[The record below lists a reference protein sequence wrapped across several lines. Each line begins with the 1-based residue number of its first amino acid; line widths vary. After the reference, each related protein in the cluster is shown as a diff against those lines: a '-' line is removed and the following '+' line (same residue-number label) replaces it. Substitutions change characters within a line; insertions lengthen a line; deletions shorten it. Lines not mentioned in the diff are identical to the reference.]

1 MRFLSAYGKL
11 APNKLFVS
19 LVFGVVAGI
28 LYAALIPIVI
38 YSVSNLPES
47 MYAESDVTKFFLSF
61 DVATPSLASLYFGVC
76 LLILLLRTLSEILLN
91 KVSLT
96 LMMNVRGD
104 LYNKIAKSPISE
116 MEKIG
121 SARIINAMTM
131 DIRRVV
137 DGAGAAPPII
147 VSSITLISMLI
158 YIMAVDFDLFRFILM
173 VIALGILTY
182 QIPVFIG
189 HKYMTRAVALSDNL
203 QQGFRG
209 LIQGAM
215 ELKLNKQKRQHFV
228 ENELRAVE
236 KDIRSNSI
244 TAASIFALAA
254 NYGNLLSFFVIGV
267 LAFIL
272 INYVNIG
279 GMQLSSI
286 IMILLYISAPIAS
299 ILMSVPTIISANIS
313 LRRLDEIYKDFCDEN
328 VAEGPLQ
335 ERRWSKLTLR
345 NVCFSYDVS
354 GFKVG
359 PISMDLEKGQ
369 VTFIVGGNGSGK
381 STLSKIITQHYLPVS
396 GEVLFDDVLVDQ
408 TNIEDFRQ
416 SISAIYSNYFLFKKL
431 YSLDYSLP
439 SVRAQIDEML
449 VDLQLDQKVSISD
462 GYLSTT
468 ELSDGQRRRL
478 ALMVALLENKELY
491 LFDEW
496 AADQDPGFRRVFYEK
511 ILPSLKERNKAVVVI
526 SHDDRF
532 FHHADKLIKLDCGQ
546 IVSILKD

>member
-1 MRFLSAYGKL
+1 MRFLSEYEKL

-38 YSVSNLPES
+38 HSVSDLAES
-47 MYAESDVTKFFLSF
+47 MYVESDVSTFLSLE
-61 DVATPSLASLYFGVC
+61 VATPSLASLYFGVC

-91 KVSLT
+91 QVSLT

-104 LYNKIAKSPISE
+104 LYDKIGKSSISA

-137 DGAGAAPPII
+137 NGAGAAPPII

-158 YIMAVDFDLFRFILM
+158 YIMTLDFDLFKVILM
-173 VIALGILTY
+173 VIILGILTY
-182 QIPVFIG
+182 QIPVLIG
-189 HKYMTRAVALSDNL
+189 QKYMTRAVELSDNL

-209 LIQGAM
+209 LIQGSM
-215 ELKLNKQKRQHFV
+215 ELKLNKQKRQQFV

-236 KDIRSNSI
+236 NDIRSNSL
-244 TAASIFALAA
+244 TAESIFALST
-254 NYGNLLSFFVIGV
+254 NYGNLLSFFVIGI

-272 INYVNIG
+272 INYENIG

-286 IMILLYISAPIAS
+286 IMMLLYLSAPIAT
-299 ILMSVPTIISANIS
+299 ILNSVPAILSANIS
-313 LRRLDEIYKDFCDEN
+313 LRRLDEIYKDFSDEN
-328 VAEGPLQ
+328 VVEGPLQ
-335 ERRWSKLTLR
+335 ERSWSKLTLR
-345 NVCFSYDVS
+345 NVCFSYDAS

-381 STLSKIITQHYLPVS
+381 STLSKIITQHYLPDS
-396 GEVLFDDVLVDQ
+396 GEVLFDDVLVDK

-416 SISAIYSNYFLFKKL
+416 TISAIYSNYFLFKKL
-431 YSLDYSLP
+431 YSLNYSSP
-439 SVRAQIDEML
+439 SVKAQMIEIL
-449 VDLQLDQKVSISD
+449 VDLQLDHKVSITD

-468 ELSDGQRRRL
+468 DLSDGQRRRL
-478 ALMVALLENKELY
+478 ALMVALMENKELY

-511 ILPSLKERNKAVVVI
+511 ILPSLRERNKAVVVI

-532 FHHADKLIKLDCGQ
+532 FHHADKLVKLDCGE
-546 IVSILKD
+546 IASVVKD

>member
-1 MRFLSAYGKL
+1 M
-11 APNKLFVS
+11 
-19 LVFGVVAGI
+19 
-28 LYAALIPIVI
+28 
-38 YSVSNLPES
+38 
-47 MYAESDVTKFFLSF
+47 
-61 DVATPSLASLYFGVC
+61 
-76 LLILLLRTLSEILLN
+76 
-91 KVSLT
+91 
-96 LMMNVRGD
+96 
-104 LYNKIAKSPISE
+104 
-116 MEKIG
+116 
-121 SARIINAMTM
+121 
-131 DIRRVV
+131 
-137 DGAGAAPPII
+137 
-147 VSSITLISMLI
+147 
-158 YIMAVDFDLFRFILM
+158 
-173 VIALGILTY
+173 
-182 QIPVFIG
+182 
-189 HKYMTRAVALSDNL
+189 
-203 QQGFRG
+203 
-209 LIQGAM
+209 
-215 ELKLNKQKRQHFV
+215 
-228 ENELRAVE
+228 RAVE